1 MVLLVVDAQN
11 GIVDEAYMRSRS
23 LSVNIK
29 KLNWDRSG
37 TGDRSSLCSA
47 R

>member
-1 MVLLVVDAQN
+1 MVLLVVDVQK

-23 LSVNIK
+23 LSVISGAD
-29 KLNWDRSG
+29 WERSR
-37 TGDRSSLCSA
+37 TWDRSSLCST